1 MIDLVKMYE
10 KISALIA
17 VEIFKTEETR
27 AAIEDEFSQEFLYL
41 NNMNKNLFE
50 KADKDEQFNILRI
63 YDAYYRIGEPLIE
76 DTEYDIYE
84 TIYKNNDDE
93 IAPIMFEPNINSWKK
108 EKHQLV
114 MGSLSKC
121 NTLEEVEKWNS
132 KSETVLAKK
141 VISEKL
147 DGISLECIYE
157 GGIFKQAITRG
168 DGVIGEDITENA
180 VYFDGIVKELGEK
193 MDCAVRG
200 ELVIT
205 KENFHTMNTILIAN
219 GNDPLKNT
227 RNGVSGQA
235 TKFKDR
241 NEKILELISFIAYEI
256 QVFDIV
262 KTGETVV

>member
-1 MIDLVKMYE
+1 MNLTTMYE
-10 KISALIA
+10 KVSALIA
-17 VEIFKTEETR
+17 MEIFDSQETR
-27 AAIEDEFSQEFLYL
+27 KTVENEFAQEFLYL
-41 NNMNKNLFE
+41 NNMNKNLFK
-50 KADKDEQFNILRI
+50 KASNDEQFNILRMYDI
-63 YDAYYRIGEPLIE
+63 YFRIGNPLIE
-76 DTEYDIYE
+76 DIEYDLYE
-84 TIYKNNDDE
+84 TMYKDGDDNV
-93 IAPIMFEPNINSWKK
+93 APIMFEPTISAWKK
-108 EKHQLV
+108 ENHQLV

-168 DGVIGEDITENA
+168 DGSVGEDITENA
-180 VYFDGIVKELGEK
+180 VYFDGIVKEMGEK

-205 KENFHTMNTILIAN
+205 KENFHTINTILVSK

-241 NEKILELISFIAYEI
+241 NEEILELITFIAYEI
-256 QVFDIV
+256 QIFNIV
-262 KTGETVV
+262 QTGETVV